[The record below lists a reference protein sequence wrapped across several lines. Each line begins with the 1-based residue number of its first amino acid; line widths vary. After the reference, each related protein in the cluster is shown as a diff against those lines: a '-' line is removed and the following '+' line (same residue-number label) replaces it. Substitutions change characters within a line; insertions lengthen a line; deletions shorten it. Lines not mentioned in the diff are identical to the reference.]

1 MSTHPGLEKFSVVI
15 VGAGPTGVTAATLL
29 AQYGIQC
36 LVLDRWAEVYP
47 QPRAVH
53 LDDEVYR
60 ILARLGVADE
70 FALISRRGLGLR
82 LLDPAHRMLA
92 EFQRAGTS
100 ATQGFPRSNMYDQP
114 ELEAVLRRN
123 LAKHSTVTMR
133 GNVEVQAIS
142 GRVLGHTQVDY
153 IDLDTGQPTA
163 VLAGY
168 VLGCDGANSTVRT
181 MLGTEVRDL
190 RFRQRWLVIDGATT
204 AALGHWEGVHQVCDP
219 NRAATYMRVGEHRH
233 RWEFRLRDGESVA
246 DYDTVGALRQ
256 LLKPWTS
263 RVEDLQLV
271 RVAEYTFRAQIA
283 ETWRDGNVF
292 LLGDAAHLTPPFIGQ
307 GLGAGLRDAANLAW
321 KLAGVIHGCLPD
333 SALDSYETE
342 RKPHALQ
349 LIRLAKLMGTMM
361 TEGGTIGNILR
372 RALAPRLAHIP
383 GIRSKVLDSQT
394 PPLRRSCFVNRTREG
409 RHVAGHLTPNATMPN
424 ADCRFD
430 AHAAGRFVVVTD
442 TPLSAEQLR
451 HITERGAV
459 EFVALPGNELARWL
473 SKNRAKAALVRPD
486 GTVMAAGRTLAAI
499 CTATPAFN
507 IPRVV

>member
-1 MSTHPGLEKFSVVI
+1 MSTDSGFEKFPVVI

-29 AQYGIQC
+29 AQYGIRC

-70 FALISRRGLGLR
+70 FALISRPGLGLR
-82 LLDPAHRMLA
+82 LLDPGHRTLA
-92 EFQRAGTS
+92 EFQRVGTS

-133 GNVEVQAIS
+133 GNTEVQGIS
-142 GRVLGHTQVDY
+142 RVFGRTQVDY
-153 IDLDTGQPTA
+153 IDLDTGQPAA

-181 MLGTEVRDL
+181 VLGIEVRDL
-190 RFRQRWLVIDGATT
+190 KFSQRWLVIDGATT

-219 NRAATYMRVGEHRH
+219 HRAATYMRVGEHRY
-233 RWEFRLRDGESVA
+233 RWEFRLRHDESAA
-246 DYDTVGALRQ
+246 DYRAVEDLQQ

-263 RVEDLQLV
+263 RAEDLQLV
-271 RVAEYTFRAQIA
+271 RIAEYTFRAQIA

-333 SALDSYETE
+333 SALESYETE

-361 TEGGTIGNILR
+361 TEGGTIGNLLR
-372 RALAPRLAHIP
+372 RALAPHLARIP

-409 RHVAGHLTPNATMPN
+409 RHIAGHLTPNAMMPN
-424 ADCRFD
+424 ADCPFD
-430 AHAAGRFVVVTD
+430 TLAAGRFVVVTD
-442 TPLSAEQLR
+442 TPLSADQLQN
-451 HITERGAV
+451 ITERGAA
-459 EFVALPGNELARWL
+459 EILAPPGSELARWL

-486 GTVMAAGRTLAAI
+486 GTVMVAGRTLAAI
-499 CTATPAFN
+499 CAATPAFN
-507 IPRVV
+507 IPHVV